1 MEQAKVSLQHG
12 AVSLSAEGRESFVKE
27 VLAMWKDLIGV
38 AAPLAQVAPPPAAH
52 SEARS
57 VSPQGGNAAVALAN
71 FENIYDSVD
80 GKLKIIA
87 DVPGDSKAVKAR
99 NIALVL
105 LYGHYLQGT
114 EQIPSEFI
122 REACTDHGCFDS
134 GNFASSLKA
143 LKDKIVMNT
152 KPGGGYDVKLTAPGR
167 KAAKEFVES
176 LNNEAA

>member
-1 MEQAKVSLQHG
+1 MEQARVALQHG

-27 VLAMWKDLIGV
+27 VIGMWKELLAAGTPAPSQHV
-38 AAPLAQVAPPPAAH
+38 AVPALPPPSTSSGTA
-52 SEARS
+52 
-57 VSPQGGNAAVALAN
+57 ALAN
-71 FENIYDSVD
+71 FENTYDSVD

-87 DVPGDSKAVKAR
+87 DVPGNSKAVKAR
-99 NIALVL
+99 NVALVL
-105 LYGHYLQGT
+105 LYGHHLQGT
-114 EQIPSEFI
+114 DQIASELI

-134 GNFASSLKA
+134 GNFASSIKA

-152 KPGGGYDVKLTAPGR
+152 KAGGGYDVKLTAPGR